1 MCVLFFL
8 SVGLDSVEY
17 VTAGG
22 KASSDQHCPT
32 KLKIAGGEA
41 DEEADSCTC
50 HGCER
55 CNHPP
60 LVEVHCCFR

>member
-41 DEEADSCTC
+41 D
-50 HGCER
+50 G
-55 CNHPP
+55 
-60 LVEVHCCFR
+60 EVMRRPCVDLLWL